1 MNERWWL
8 SYDCS
13 PLASPQTRLLN
24 TYQYWNDYF
33 HSLETVIVDKD
44 LKQRRRR
51 RQRELQKR
59 NRLRLAK
66 KKKQICT
73 CITLF
78 CTLLCRHCTTTTWNS
93 TCYGGREL
101 KTMTFFF
108 FFWTSIQSFR
118 IQLQKKKANIWRI
131 EQVGIITI
139 NFEERDVTFEV
150 SSSYSPSS
158 LLHKLPNNTDRER
171 KVEIF
176 NLQTLCSVSSFLLSV

>member
-1 MNERWWL
+1 MKGDGYHMIAHLLLVPKSIVEHVNIL
-8 SYDCS
+8 K
-13 PLASPQTRLLN
+13 RLFSFFGN
-24 TYQYWNDYF
+24 T
-33 HSLETVIVDKD
+33 VRVDRD

-51 RQRELQKR
+51 RQRELQR
-59 NRLRLAK
+59 SNRLRLAK
-66 KKKQICT
+66 KKNQICT

-118 IQLQKKKANIWRI
+118 IQLQKKKKANIWRI

-139 NFEERDVTFEV
+139 NFEERDVTF
-150 SSSYSPSS
+150 
-158 LLHKLPNNTDRER
+158 
-171 KVEIF
+171 
-176 NLQTLCSVSSFLLSV
+176 